1 MITWGGNTAA
11 NQIPETSIAPVM
23 LGYPS
28 VGGRAIAP
36 SAHSSTLAMNQPN
49 DLPDEVAIDPQI
61 APHVETLIKGAIDMH
76 CHSGP
81 SVMARRLDHIE
92 ALEEAA
98 GAGMRALLFK
108 DHFYS
113 VTPVVELLK
122 NRYAHLNVEMLSGV
136 PLNDTSGG
144 FNPYA
149 VDHGLA
155 MGARLIWMPTFSAAN
170 HIRHNYRGHS
180 LVTARPMMPAKYLTV
195 LDEDGKVK
203 DAVKEI
209 LDQIAQ
215 ADAVLSGGHL
225 HISEIFLLFEEARKR
240 GVKRL
245 LVQHPTYTIDGTLE
259 DIKQLAGEGVFLEHS
274 ICMFID
280 GSRFQ
285 HWTGEDLKAVIE
297 AGTVDQTILGSDLGQ
312 IKNPTPVTGF
322 RAVIALCIRLGYSDQ
337 DIRKLV
343 GLNAAR
349 LLGLKDKVA

>member
-1 MITWGGNTAA
+1 
-11 NQIPETSIAPVM
+11 M
-23 LGYPS
+23 L
-28 VGGRAIAP
+28 AIRRII
-36 SAHSSTLAMNQPN
+36 AMNKPD
-49 DLPDEVAIDPQI
+49 DLPDEIGIDPRI
-61 APHVETLIKGAIDMH
+61 ASRVESLIKGAIDMH

-92 ALEEAA
+92 ALEEASS
-98 GAGMRALLFK
+98 AGMRALLFK

-122 NRYAHLNVEMLSGV
+122 NRYLHLGVEMLSGV

-155 MGARLIWMPTFSAAN
+155 LGARLIWMPTFSAAN

-180 LVTARPMMPAKYLTV
+180 LVTAKPMKPAKYLTP

-203 DAVKEI
+203 DVVKEI
-209 LDQIAQ
+209 LDQIAR

-225 HISEIFLLFEEARKR
+225 HISEIFILFEEARKH

-245 LVQHPTYTIDGTLE
+245 LVQHPTYTIDATLQ
-259 DIKQLAGEGVFLEHS
+259 DIKQLANDGVFLEHS
-274 ICMFID
+274 LCMFIE

-285 HWTGEDLKAVIE
+285 RWTGEDLKAVID
-297 AGTVDQTILGSDLGQ
+297 AGTVAQTILGSDLGQ

-322 RAVIALCIRLGYSDQ
+322 RAVIALCIKMGYGDE

-349 LLGLKDKVA
+349 LLDLKNKPD